1 MAFRKV
7 LLLQSQKLK
16 KGSWIAVHR
25 RPFELSVYMSVCHTV
40 EGW

>member
-16 KGSWIAVHR
+16 KGSWIAIR
-25 RPFELSVYMSVCHTV
+25 WGAFELSVYMSVCHTV
-40 EGW
+40 EG